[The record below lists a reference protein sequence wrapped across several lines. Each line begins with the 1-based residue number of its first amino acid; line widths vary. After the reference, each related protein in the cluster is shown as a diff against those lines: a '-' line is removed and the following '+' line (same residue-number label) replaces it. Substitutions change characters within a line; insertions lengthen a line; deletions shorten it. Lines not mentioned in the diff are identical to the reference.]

1 MTYVTGLLAVSLLI
15 YLGSKLGNTA
25 KLHTLYMY
33 VRFFKL
39 QYFLAG
45 IILNF
50 ILPANFLFL
59 LDELRVSGLILC
71 TGAIGMFFGCG
82 LEIRTHQ
89 EHKPRLLLSN
99 LIEPVLMF
107 PIMAV
112 AATILAAL
120 SLPPASSGKNIL
132 LIALFASFTMFKRQG
147 ILYHQPD
154 SQHHPF
160 MDKLLPLGN
169 VLPVAAFAILGITV
183 FSPESYTVFNH
194 TFSGWEAFLAM
205 LLAIGLSCG
214 MILNMLIAAAPDIRS
229 MGVILAGGA
238 ALTSGLAST
247 FSLSPLVV
255 GTLTGSIVINSTLR
269 RLQVLESLRSMHEII
284 EKIYMFLIGTLFY
297 SIVLGMKSTIFSV
310 VAGALILFACRS
322 LVQYLFTRGFV
333 KYTETDSLETF
344 TVWAG
349 FTGQGILASAALF
362 EISYLS
368 DVIMQMFIC
377 LLVLLLLNQ
386 AVIGIY
392 MAVHEKGKIRREGS
406 HA

>member
-1 MTYVTGLLAVSLLI
+1 MTYITGLLTVSLLI

-25 KLHTLYMY
+25 KLNTLYMY

-50 ILPANFLFL
+50 ILPANFLILFE
-59 LDELRVSGLILC
+59 ELRVSGLILC
-71 TGAIGMFFGCG
+71 TSAIGMFFGCG

-89 EHKPRLLLSN
+89 EHGPRLLLAN
-99 LIEPVLMF
+99 IIEPALMF

-112 AATILAAL
+112 AAAILAAL

-132 LIALFASFTMFKRQG
+132 LLALFASFTMFKRQG
-147 ILYHQPD
+147 ILYRQPD
-154 SQHHPF
+154 SPHHPF

-169 VLPVAAFAILGITV
+169 VLPVAAFGIISITV
-183 FSPESYTVFNH
+183 FAPGSFTVFNH
-194 TFSGWEAFLAM
+194 SFSGWAAFLTM

-238 ALTSGLAST
+238 ALTGGLAST
-247 FSLSPLVV
+247 FSLSPLVA

-269 RLQVLESLRSMHEII
+269 RLQVLESLRSMHEIV
-284 EKIYMFLIGTLFY
+284 EKIYMFLIGSLFY
-297 SIVLGMKSTIFSV
+297 SIVLSMKSAIFSV
-310 VAGALILFACRS
+310 VAGSLILFVSRG
-322 LVQYLFTRGFV
+322 LVQYLFTRGFI
-333 KYTETDSLETF
+333 KYTGTDSSETF

-368 DVIMQMFIC
+368 DVIMLMFMS

-392 MAVHEKGKIRREGS
+392 MAVHEKGRTRREGS
-406 HA
+406 DA